1 MGIYTVRMELDLDVD
16 GVSFSAVV
24 AMRWGIDEAGA
35 DFGGGAMVMAKQNQS
50 IMPLEYVGV
59 ASDLISANY

>member
-1 MGIYTVRMELDLDVD
+1 
-16 GVSFSAVV
+16 
-24 AMRWGIDEAGA
+24 MRWGIDEAGA